1 MRLGEFSLQS
11 KWMLQYG
18 NDNVF
23 CLDGHKRLY
32 HWWLTDKPWAWIVSI
47 IDLMAPTLVKSITLL
62 SHNRFEGFEDR
73 IRQVDVWLLWHE
85 ETWSSQRHHFRKEKE
100 WIIHGQPARQIRER
114 MLGLYADRVFW
125 RDTSLGTRDSTTDN
139 RQISPELG
147 KWTLTPLAHVSEES
161 REKRD

>member
-1 MRLGEFSLQS
+1 MRLAEFSLQS

-23 CLDGHKRLY
+23 CVDGHKRLY

-62 SHNRFEGFEDR
+62 SHNRFEGFEGR
-73 IRQVDVWLLWHE
+73 IWQVDVYSGMKRDGLP
-85 ETWSSQRHHFRKEKE
+85 RDHFRKEKE
-100 WIIHGQPARQIRER
+100 WIIYDQPARQIRER
-114 MLGLYADRVFW
+114 MLRLYADRVFW

-139 RQISPELG
+139 RQISPKLG
-147 KWTLTPLAHVSEES
+147 KWTLTPLAHVSQES
-161 REKRD
+161 RERRD